1 MVLLRENQ
9 EPSTSLRAT
18 LLPLQEVSG
27 VEDAWT
33 DLYRNLAEENP
44 FFAPGLLMPA
54 FDAYADEKV
63 RLGCVWDGDALVAL
77 LPVTEKRFYAR
88 LPIRHW
94 ASWTHPHCYY
104 GAPLIRRGAEAPA
117 IGGLV
122 NLLCDGDAGRTF
134 VRLALIDPRAPV
146 CMAATASALAEN
158 RLVYEAGAVSR
169 AALRAG
175 ASAEATIAVHV
186 RKKKRKELGRLRKRL
201 EEKGAVCFREFTHA
215 DDLEDWADAFLTL
228 EDKSW
233 KGRQGTSLKSTQRDA
248 DWFKKTLAG
257 ARDHAM
263 LHFLRL
269 DLDGRP
275 IAMLTTL
282 LSNGA
287 GYSLKIAY
295 DPEFARFS
303 PGVMIK
309 IEAMRSLLNREDFQ
323 FADSCASPDHSMIN
337 GLWRTRRI
345 ITGLNISGRQFAAR
359 STLGAARML
368 ERARA
373 SLPKG

>member
-1 MVLLRENQ
+1 
-9 EPSTSLRAT
+9 
-18 LLPLQEVSG
+18 
-27 VEDAWT
+27 
-33 DLYRNLAEENP
+33 
-44 FFAPGLLMPA
+44 
-54 FDAYADEKV
+54 
-63 RLGCVWDGDALVAL
+63 
-77 LPVTEKRFYAR
+77 
-88 LPIRHW
+88 
-94 ASWTHPHCYY
+94 
-104 GAPLIRRGAEAPA
+104 
-117 IGGLV
+117 
-122 NLLCDGDAGRTF
+122 
-134 VRLALIDPRAPV
+134 
-146 CMAATASALAEN
+146 
-158 RLVYEAGAVSR
+158 GAVSR